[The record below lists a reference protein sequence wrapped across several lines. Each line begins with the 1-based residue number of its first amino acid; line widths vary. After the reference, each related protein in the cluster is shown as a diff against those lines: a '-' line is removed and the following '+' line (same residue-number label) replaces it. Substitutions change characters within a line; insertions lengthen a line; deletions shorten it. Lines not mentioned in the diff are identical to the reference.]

1 MSYDYLRGVLQQHM
15 PLLSDTEK
23 RIATHFTELGEDVVN
38 KTLSD
43 LSAETEVSE
52 ATIYKL
58 VKKLGFKGFQDFKI
72 SVASNLSPSNSTD
85 DNLTAF
91 TDISKNDSPE
101 VVAQKVIK
109 SSQVSLEGLRYSLT
123 EESLSKALKLMYSSK
138 SLHFIGQGGSSI
150 VALDCYHKFIRSQF
164 RCNYI
169 FDYPMQLSYATKLD
183 DTDCVFLFSHSGN
196 TIETI
201 EIAKTLRHNN
211 AKIISLTGNPASPLV
226 ELSDVSFVIYSEE
239 SAFRSET
246 LTSRILYLTLIDI
259 LYVNVMYHD
268 EELNKESIHNIR
280 EALSITKI
288 TNTFN
293 KY

>member
-1 MSYDYLRGVLQQHM
+1 MAYNYLKGILQEHM
-15 PLLSDTEK
+15 PLMSGTERK
-23 RIATHFTELGEDVVN
+23 IASHFEELGDDVIT

-43 LSAETEVSE
+43 LSSETAVSE
-52 ATIYKL
+52 ATIYKF

-72 SVASNLSPSNSTD
+72 SVASNLSTTKPEEE
-85 DNLTAF
+85 NLTAF

-109 SSQVSLEGLRYSLT
+109 SSQMSLEGLRYALK
-123 EESLSKALKLMYSSK
+123 EESLTATLDLMYASK

-169 FDYPMQLSYATKLD
+169 FDYPMQLSYSTKLD
-183 DTDCVFLFSHSGN
+183 ETDCVFLFSHSGN

-201 EIAKTLRHNN
+201 EIAKTLRQNHV
-211 AKIISLTGNPASPLV
+211 KIISLTGNPSSPLV
-226 ELSDVSFVIYSEE
+226 GLSDVSFVIFSEE

-268 EELNKESIHNIR
+268 EERNKESIHNIR
-280 EALSITKI
+280 DAISITKI
-288 TNTFN
+288 TNNFRN
-293 KY
+293 Y